1 MDKVTW
7 CMSQWVS
14 VCLCNTV
21 IGKHRVRRLRVKQG
35 LLGFMVSI
43 LCLPFL
49 SHSLVANPG
58 SQSGW
63 RLNIFLTLSSQGQ
76 VSDIRK
82 DRGQEVADT
91 RSLLLISFLGWFLL
105 LAHRAFPLPNRE
117 AIGHEEL

>member
-1 MDKVTW
+1 M
-7 CMSQWVS
+7 
-14 VCLCNTV
+14 
-21 IGKHRVRRLRVKQG
+21 KQG

-49 SHSLVANPG
+49 SHRLVANPG

-63 RLNIFLTLSSQGQ
+63 RLSLNIVLTLSSQGQ

-105 LAHRAFPLPNRE
+105 LAHRAFPLPIRE
-117 AIGHEEL
+117 AIGHGEL